1 MKRIAI
7 ELFAGCGG
15 LSTGLEKAGFKVV
28 SAVEINPIAAKSYEL
43 NHPNV
48 KIHISDVSSIHA
60 VDFQKDI
67 GDDTEIDLLAGCSP
81 CQGFSRLRKGEEA
94 LKDPRNQLVLQF
106 LRLVKELRPKTI
118 LMENVPGLIKSEQGK
133 EIFKQVQN
141 TLERLEYTV
150 SFRIVD
156 AADYGVPQFRKRFV
170 LLGTRLGEN
179 EIGIPDPEYG
189 NPDNAE
195 SKKKKL
201 QHWKTVRETIGSLPA
216 LENGG
221 TNERYPLHRC
231 SRNGEKNLKR
241 IKAIPH
247 DGGSRIDLPPEL
259 ILECHKRYPDG
270 YRDVYGRMSWDKPS
284 PTITSGCTN
293 ITRGR
298 FIHPEQDRG
307 ISLLE
312 AAMLQ
317 TFDPDYQ
324 FFGSYEQ
331 IALQIGNAV
340 PVKLGETMGRRVIEY
355 LDAVDRQSVEH

>member
-15 LSTGLEKAGFKVV
+15 LSTGLEKAGFKVI
-28 SAVEINPIAAKSYEL
+28 SAVEINPVAARSYEL

-48 KIHISDVSSIHA
+48 KLHITDVSSIHA
-60 VDFQKDI
+60 KDFRNDI
-67 GDDTEIDLLAGCSP
+67 GEDAEVDLLAGCSP
-81 CQGFSRLRKGEEA
+81 CQGFSRLRKGEDA
-94 LKDPRNQLVLQF
+94 LKDPRNQLVLQY
-106 LRLVKELRPKTI
+106 LRLVKELKPKTI

-133 EIFKQVQN
+133 EIFQKVQR
-141 TLERLEYTV
+141 RLKRLGYTV

-170 LLGTRLGEN
+170 LLGTRIGKS
-179 EIGIPDPEYG
+179 EIGIPDPVYG
-189 NPDNAE
+189 DP
-195 SKKKKL
+195 KKNDKKENEL
-201 QHWKTVRETIGSLPA
+201 QPWKTVRQTIGLLPA
-216 LENGG
+216 LKNG
-221 TNERYPLHRC
+221 EKSEKYPLHRC
-231 SRNGEKNLKR
+231 SKNREKNLKR

-247 DGGSRIDLPPEL
+247 DGGSRMELPPEL
-259 ILECHKRYPDG
+259 VLECHKRYPNG
-270 YRDVYGRMSWDKPS
+270 YKDVYGRMSWDKPS
-284 PTITSGCTN
+284 PTITGGCTN

-317 TFDPDYQ
+317 TFDPNYQ
-324 FFGSYEQ
+324 FSGNSEQ

-340 PVKLGETMGRRVIEY
+340 PVKLGETMGRRLIKY
-355 LDAVDRQSVEH
+355 LDDAEQMTI

>member
-15 LSTGLEKAGFKVV
+15 LSTGLEKAGFKVI

-43 NHPNV
+43 NHPDV
-48 KIHISDVSSIHA
+48 KLHISDVSSIHA
-60 VDFQKDI
+60 KDFQDDI
-67 GDDTEIDLLAGCSP
+67 GENAEVDLLAGCSP
-81 CQGFSRLRKGEEA
+81 CQGFSRLRKGEDA
-94 LKDPRNQLVLQF
+94 IKDPRNQLVLQY
-106 LRLVKELRPKTI
+106 LRLVKELKPKTI
-118 LMENVPGLIKSEQGK
+118 LMENVPGIIKSEQGK
-133 EIFKQVQN
+133 VIFQKVQR
-141 TLERLEYTV
+141 RLKRLGYTV
-150 SFRIVD
+150 SFRIVE

-170 LLGTRLGEN
+170 LLGTRIGDK
-179 EIGIPDPEYG
+179 EIGIPDPLYG
-189 NPDNAE
+189 DPNRCGSNVE
-195 SKKKKL
+195 KL
-201 QHWKTVRETIGSLPA
+201 QPWKTVRATIGFLPA
-216 LENGG
+216 LDNGG
-221 TNERYPLHRC
+221 KSEEYPLHRC
-231 SRNGEKNLKR
+231 SRNGERNYKR

-247 DGGSRIDLPPEL
+247 DGGSRTELPPEL
-259 ILECHKRYPDG
+259 VLECHKRYPNG

-317 TFDPDYQ
+317 TFDPDYR
-324 FFGSYEQ
+324 FAGNSEQ

-340 PVKLGETMGRRVIEY
+340 PVKLGEVMGTRLMEY
-355 LDAVDRQSVEH
+355 LESVEQ

>member
-15 LSTGLEKAGFKVV
+15 LSAGLEKAGFKVI
-28 SAVEINPIAAKSYEL
+28 SAVEINPVAAKSYEL
-43 NHPNV
+43 NHPDV
-48 KIHISDVSSIHA
+48 SIHISDVSSIHA
-60 VDFQKDI
+60 EDFRKDV
-67 GDDTEIDLLAGCSP
+67 GENVEIDLLAGCSP
-81 CQGFSRLRKGEEA
+81 CQGFSRLRKGEDA
-94 LKDPRNQLVLQF
+94 LNDPRNQLVLQY

-133 EIFKQVQN
+133 EVFQKVQRK
-141 TLERLEYTV
+141 LKRLGYTV

-170 LLGTRLGEN
+170 LLGTRIGKN
-179 EIGIPDPEYG
+179 EIGIPDPVYG
-189 NPDNAE
+189 NPDKYDKE
-195 SKKKKL
+195 L
-201 QHWKTVRETIGSLPA
+201 QPWKTVRETIGSLPA

-221 TNERYPLHRC
+221 RDEKYPLHRC
-231 SRNGEKNLKR
+231 SRNGTMNLKR

-247 DGGSRIDLPPEL
+247 NGGSRTELPPEL
-259 ILECHKRYPDG
+259 ILECHKRYPNG

-317 TFDPDYQ
+317 TFDSDYH
-324 FFGSYEQ
+324 FSGNSEQ

-340 PVKLGETMGRRVIEY
+340 PVKLGEVMGKRLIEY
-355 LDAVDRQSVEH
+355 LEQYDPS